1 MEYTKQSIAIE
12 QLASGRPLQGRCSH
26 TCVPSEGARYARTPG
41 YRAVTALRSAINIQR
56 DTKITLQSL
65 GSEQRNAVAI
75 LRSLGSE
82 SRDAVAILRSL
93 GSESWDAVAI
103 LRSLGSE
110 RQEIVTAFHS
120 FGIGL
125 RRNRTVKPSTLSNR
139 GYDRREHPRTATVNN
154 YSKHPEGVPHH
165 QQTY

>member
-93 GSESWDAVAI
+93 GSE
-103 LRSLGSE
+103 